1 MGMATTIYSSS
12 IAVRKAAKDGWSFTV
27 TIESSNGNVFRPTN
41 INTTLTCH
49 VFKNGTEITD
59 DLEAWRFMWKRT
71 TSDSAADTSWNNL
84 SKARRTKT
92 VDITTADC
100 LGRTVFD
107 CEVEIGD

>member
-12 IAVRKAAKDGWSFTV
+12 MAIRKAAKDGWSFTV
-27 TIESSNGNVFRPTN
+27 TIESSNGNVFRPSN
-41 INTTLTCH
+41 IQTTLTCH
-49 VFKNGTEITD
+49 VYKNNTEITD
-59 DLEAWRFMWKRT
+59 DLEDWRFNWVRKT
-71 TSDSAADTSWNNL
+71 GDETADAQWNTS

-92 VDITTADC
+92 VDITTEDC